1 MKKLVSKIR
10 ERKQPKEPV
19 GRITNDTLA
28 QHREKVLA
36 GGRKFKYP
44 VQYARHKLVINA
56 AIIAV
61 SAIILLIGVGWYLL
75 YPAQNTSDFMYRVT
89 RVVPVPVANVDGQ
102 PVRYSSYLMKY
113 RSSMHYLLEKER
125 IDLKTEDGKRQR
137 DFIKT
142 NSIDDAVADAYAYK
156 LAQEQKISVDAAEID
171 AFIKRDRQSGNE
183 EVSEATY
190 ASIILDH
197 YNWTMSEYRDVLRD
211 KLLRQKVAYKVDDK
225 ARGIGATIERLAAGE
240 EAALSDIAADLNKDN
255 SGTVSYTQPVW
266 VPKDN
271 QDSGI
276 ASAAGKLEKGQVS
289 SAVTT
294 PGDGYYYVKLLDKS
308 DDQIQYEYL
317 FVPLTVLDEQLEK
330 VKKDDKVKYYITFER
345 AEAATRKEQ

>member
-102 PVRYSSYLMKY
+102 PVRYSSYFMKY

-156 LAQEQKISVDAAEID
+156 LAQEHKISVDSAEID

-197 YNWTMSEYRDVLRD
+197 YNWTMGEYRDVLRD

-240 EAALSDIAADLNKDN
+240 DAALSDIAADLNKEN
-255 SGTVSYTQPVW
+255 NGTVSYTQPVW

-308 DDQIQYEYL
+308 DEQIQYEYL
-317 FVPLTVLDEQLEK
+317 FIPLTIFDDQLEK

-345 AEAATRKEQ
+345 AEAATREGQ